1 MMYNLILIATQRH
14 LRLLFMHLVHFFYNR
29 DLLGSCCSSQTSQF
43 VERGRNNIVLRLRP
57 LSSQILAAASKAF
70 SKGSLSLCGKLQ
82 ETAAEENIFFHR
94 SRQIDFGLVQAKH
107 WRQHSG
113 TEKVFCILCVDNVS
127 FSLHSCSKKTHPYWH
142 TQLQLHHYE
151 IQFETSTCKKVF
163 ITFLKIMS

>member
-1 MMYNLILIATQRH
+1 MYDVQPDSYCNSTPSAP
-14 LRLLFMHLVHFFYNR
+14 VVYAPSAFFFIIETF
-29 DLLGSCCSSQTSQF
+29 GSCWSSQTSQF

-82 ETAAEENIFFHR
+82 ETAAEENTFFHL
-94 SRQIDFGLVQAKH
+94 SRWIEFSLVQAKH

-142 TQLQLHHYE
+142 TQLQVAPL
-151 IQFETSTCKKVF
+151 
-163 ITFLKIMS
+163 